1 MLDGV
6 RDRLAQGQLDL
17 IAPIGV
23 EPEIGG
29 CALDEVAGL
38 LEVRQIRRNRVL
50 SSLEADKS

>member
-1 MLDGV
+1 VLDGV
-6 RDRLAQGQLDL
+6 RNRLAQGQLDL

>member
-17 IAPIGV
+17 VAPVAV

-29 CALDEVAGL
+29 RPLGEVASL

-50 SSLEADKS
+50 STFEADKR

>member
-6 RDRLAQGQLDL
+6 CDRLAQGQLDL

-29 CALDEVAGL
+29 CALDEVASL

>member
-17 IAPIGV
+17 IAAIGIEAEIRGRPIN
-23 EPEIGG
+23 
-29 CALDEVAGL
+29 EVASL

-50 SSLEADKS
+50 SSLEADKR